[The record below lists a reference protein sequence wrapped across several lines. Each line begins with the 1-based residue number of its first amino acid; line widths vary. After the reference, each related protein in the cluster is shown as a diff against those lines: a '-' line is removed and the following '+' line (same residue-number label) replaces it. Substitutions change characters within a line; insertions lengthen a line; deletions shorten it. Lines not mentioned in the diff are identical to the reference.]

1 VEAVVPVTWWKG
13 SLEQQG
19 EQDIVGGANQ
29 ALGLDVLAGGVGTQH
44 LELNTVREEESA
56 GGGVI
61 KILAIVTLNA
71 NDGASKLRG
80 YVSKEV
86 RGKGVGIIA

>member
-1 VEAVVPVTWWKG
+1 
-13 SLEQQG
+13 
-19 EQDIVGGANQ
+19 
-29 ALGLDVLAGGVGTQH
+29 